1 MNNMAEGHE
10 EVRPDVTLDITSDV
24 CPMTFVKTKLMM
36 ERMVPGQV
44 ALVRLKGREPLSN
57 VPRSLK
63 EYGHEILS
71 LTPETADGPADGVH
85 RLLFRKS

>member
-1 MNNMAEGHE
+1 MNTVTEGHE
-10 EVRPDVTLDITSDV
+10 EPKPDIHLDITGDV

-36 ERMVPGQV
+36 ERMAPGQV
-44 ALVRLKGREPLSN
+44 GLVRLKGREPISN

-71 LTPETADGPADGVH
+71 LTPENTEQPADGVH